1 MIIRAAR
8 LTDAPAI
15 QELWNLAILETLI
28 TFNSVAKTRLDVETA
43 IETSNC
49 MLVAEEAGHVI
60 GYASFNPFRSGIGY
74 AHTAEH
80 SIMINP
86 KARGRG
92 AGRFLMEQIEAE
104 ARTQGFHSMIAGVS
118 GSNPMGEP
126 FHAALEYKTV
136 GVIPQAGR
144 KHDQWH
150 DLVLMQKIL

>member
-1 MIIRAAR
+1 MIVRAAR

-28 TFNSVAKTRLDVETA
+28 TFNSVAKTRLEVEKA
-43 IETSNC
+43 IETAKC
-49 MLVAEEAGHVI
+49 MLVAEEGGQLI
-60 GYASFNPFRSGIGY
+60 GFASFDQFRSGIGY

-80 SIMINP
+80 SIMLAP

-104 ARTQGFHSMIAGVS
+104 ARAQGFHSMIAGVS
-118 GSNPMGEP
+118 GSNPMGAP
-126 FHAALEYKTV
+126 FHAALGYVTV

-144 KHDQWH
+144 KCDQWH